1 MGSEDDA
8 PEETVK
14 LTRRARRRSQSEA
27 VDADVRSGA
36 DEVEVEVEDR
46 TVVMGRRTRG
56 GAAETAP
63 DDDDESAVEDRTV
76 VMGWRRRPDAEVV
89 ELDDGLESDDDL
101 DVGSALIEERTVVMG
116 RRRQADAGEAESDDG
131 IDGRTHLIED
141 RTVAVDRGRRAATAP
156 EDAAIEERTVAVR
169 RRRRSDAVAE
179 PAIDDEGLYD
189 TVSRP
194 PAVAEEA
201 PPPAIYKPRAAPR
214 TPHRPPVAPGD
225 NAPTRVLDADRISV
239 TKAARRRSLYAMAAV
254 SVACVMSLVGLV
266 LLGFTVFA

>member
-36 DEVEVEVEDR
+36 DEVEVEDR

-76 VMGWRRRPDAEVV
+76 VMGRRRRPDAEVV
-89 ELDDGLESDDDL
+89 EPDDGLESDDDL

-156 EDAAIEERTVAVR
+156 EDAAIDERTVAVR

-254 SVACVMSLVGLV
+254 SVACVVSLVGLV

>member
-56 GAAETAP
+56 GAAETES

-76 VMGWRRRPDAEVV
+76 VMGRRRRPDAEVV
-89 ELDDGLESDDDL
+89 EPDDGLESDGDL
-101 DVGSALIEERTVVMG
+101 DGGSA
-116 RRRQADAGEAESDDG
+116 
-131 IDGRTHLIED
+131 LIED

-254 SVACVMSLVGLV
+254 SVACVVSLVGLV